1 MTTTD
6 LAIIEVTTEIIEV
19 TTVITG
25 GSTKRKDN
33 QSPSLL
39 QLLLVTTTT
48 DLAIIEVASE
58 IVEVTT
64 ETIEATTE
72 VTTEMIEATI
82 VITGGNTIIDETQTG
97 KEGAGSQI
105 ICRKFLETFQNMRE
119 DVCRMKGFFQMIVET
134 LASVQ
139 ESGCVKYA
147 AC

>member
-1 MTTTD
+1 MMIID
-6 LAIIEVTTEIIEV
+6 LAIIEVTTEIIEA
-19 TTVITG
+19 TIVING
-25 GSTKRKDN
+25 GSTKRKDS
-33 QSPSLL
+33 QSLFLL
-39 QLLLVTTTT
+39 QLPLVMTII
-48 DLAIIEVASE
+48 DLAIIKM
-58 IVEVTT
+58 TT
-64 ETIEATTE
+64 EIIEATTE

-82 VITGGNTIIDETQTG
+82 VITGGNKIIDETQTG

-105 ICRKFLETFQNMRE
+105 ICQKFLETFQNMKE